1 MDESNASTFQNIG
14 GGSMMSTMF
23 GTNKRKTAKEQYAP
37 NRDTIKRDAQWMLYQ
52 HGIDQRSRLVMRNEL
67 VNRPHFTDE
76 MATEFEIEIYQK
88 TRQDA
93 RLYRKN
99 CVHFL
104 AMIDIHDDKWIEM
117 LESKG
122 QPFINVREIFTLT
135 DKEWIKDTLGWKAF
149 SELEER
155 SKNLQRLIQNRGG
168 LKLKNTD
175 SIIVCKRCMKSNTVF
190 WEEQNRGADEGMT
203 CKVYCKNCRKF
214 VDP

>member
-1 MDESNASTFQNIG
+1 MDESSVSAFQNA

-23 GTNKRKTAKEQYAP
+23 GTNKRKIAKEQYAP
-37 NRDTIKRDAQWMLYQ
+37 NRDTYKRDAQWMLYQ

-76 MATEFEIEIYQK
+76 LATEFEIAIYQK

-99 CVHFL
+99 CVHYL
-104 AMIDIHDDKWIEM
+104 AMIDIHGENWINK
-117 LESKG
+117 LPSKG
-122 QPFINVREIFTLT
+122 KPQLDVHEIFTLT
-135 DKEWIKDTLGWKAF
+135 DKEWINDTSGWKAF

-155 SKNLQRLIQNRGG
+155 TKNLEKLINKRGG
-168 LKLKNTD
+168 LELENTK
-175 SIIVCKRCMKSNTVF
+175 SIIVCKRCMKNDTVF
-190 WEEQNRGADEGMT
+190 WEEQNRGADEAAT
-203 CKVYCKNCRKF
+203 CKVYCTNCRKF